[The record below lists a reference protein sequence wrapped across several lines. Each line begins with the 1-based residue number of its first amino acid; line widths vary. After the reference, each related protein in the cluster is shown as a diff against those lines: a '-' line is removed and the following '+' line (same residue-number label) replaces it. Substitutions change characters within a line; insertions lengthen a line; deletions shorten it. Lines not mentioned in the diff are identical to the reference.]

1 MFVAVHIQEAAV
13 GCRSLLQ
20 SLLTK
25 IREKQSHIE
34 NAKSLIDRRN
44 TEITQKERAVANEVE
59 YYLVNMVVSLE
70 NQRTQCQLWVYNE
83 PLSRGTPPLTKK
95 LDVNHK

>member
-1 MFVAVHIQEAAV
+1 MTFVAVDIQEAAV

-34 NAKSLIDRRN
+34 NAKSLIDRRH
-44 TEITQKERAVANEVE
+44 TEITQKERAVANEV
-59 YYLVNMVVSLE
+59 
-70 NQRTQCQLWVYNE
+70 Q
-83 PLSRGTPPLTKK
+83 
-95 LDVNHK
+95 

>member
-1 MFVAVHIQEAAV
+1 MFVAVYLQEAAV

-44 TEITQKERAVANEVE
+44 TEITQKERAVANEV
-59 YYLVNMVVSLE
+59 
-70 NQRTQCQLWVYNE
+70 
-83 PLSRGTPPLTKK
+83 K
-95 LDVNHK
+95 

>member
-1 MFVAVHIQEAAV
+1 MFVAVYLQEAAV

-44 TEITQKERAVANEVE
+44 TEITQKERALANEV
-59 YYLVNMVVSLE
+59 
-70 NQRTQCQLWVYNE
+70 
-83 PLSRGTPPLTKK
+83 K
-95 LDVNHK
+95 